1 MLELLLLVTLSVT
14 VSGGHVVGTPLG
26 RMIATFAFLTLLPPG
41 GSILLRKLRAV
52 ALEVAGSLTV
62 IALVATWRSA
72 HRRSTPRNGWRRRL
86 PGQVVDVEVDCGLFN
101 LFEVKGTIPGT
112 HLLYELEFFRNGFV
126 QHIGVGVGED
136 LLSHV
141 LQPQPK
147 VVHCIVEVNSVAN
160 WFH

>member
-1 MLELLLLVTLSVT
+1 M
-14 VSGGHVVGTPLG
+14 
-26 RMIATFAFLTLLPPG
+26 
-41 GSILLRKLRAV
+41 
-52 ALEVAGSLTV
+52 
-62 IALVATWRSA
+62 
-72 HRRSTPRNGWRRRL
+72 
-86 PGQVVDVEVDCGLFN
+86 EVDCGLFN

-147 VVHCIVEVNSVAN
+147 VVHCSVEVNSLAN
-160 WFH
+160 WFHGLFVGFRVPFLAPFSFVYVFSLLSFSV